1 MHASSLKN
9 RLLST
14 AAWLVVAAVLGLA
27 PGAPAR
33 AADQPALQAI
43 DVQPLPGQQLQLT
56 LRLSGPAPQPLSF
69 TIDNPARIS
78 FDLPNT
84 TLALPSRRI
93 DVHASG
99 LDTIVA
105 AEAKDR
111 TRLVLNLD
119 KLVPY
124 DTRVDGNTVIVMLG
138 GATAASSGVGPA
150 RSSAAASS
158 GGGVRE
164 LRAID
169 FRRSAD
175 GAGRV
180 VVKLSDP
187 HIRINLH
194 QVGSQV
200 VVDFSDA
207 SVPANLMRRYDATD
221 YGTPVSSFDVARV
234 GNGSRISISAN
245 GDFEQLAYQSDDQYV
260 VEVAPRR
267 KATAAQD
274 EKPVYTGERL
284 TLNFQDIETRAVLQ
298 LLADASGQ
306 NIVVS
311 DSVSGNVTL
320 RLQNVPWDQALDI
333 VLRTKGLDKRKQDN
347 VIIVAPQA
355 ELAAHEKAE
364 LAARKDVQELAPL
377 RSEYLQVNYAKAK
390 DMEGLIKTQTNS
402 LLSTRGSVAVDE
414 RTNTLLLQDTTDRIA
429 DIRRLVATLD
439 IPVRQVLIEARIV
452 IVNNDFERQL
462 GARFGLTNWQKSGQ
476 NGLVSTAGT
485 AAGTDSMTNTYI
497 TGQNAV
503 NTALN
508 QNAFNAR
515 LVPPAAPVIVPNS
528 TFGIPAAANRYN
540 VNLPVGTPAGSIAL
554 GILGANFLVD
564 LELSAAQAETQA
576 NIIASPRVITANQK
590 EATIEQ
596 GVEIPYQ
603 QSASS
608 GATTIQ
614 FKKAVLSLKVTP
626 QITPDNRI
634 ILDIDVKDDS
644 VGTVVVASG
653 GVNVPSIDT
662 REIATQVLVN
672 DGQTVVLG
680 GILTT
685 TQRQDDTK
693 VPYLGDIPI
702 LGHLFKNTIHKD
714 DKDEL
719 MIFITPKIV
728 REGVN
733 VYN

>member
-1 MHASSLKN
+1 MHSSSLMN
-9 RLLST
+9 RLFG
-14 AAWLVVAAVLGLA
+14 AAASLVLAAGLGLVPA
-27 PGAPAR
+27 APAR
-33 AADQPALQAI
+33 SADQPALQSV
-43 DVQPLPGQQLQLT
+43 DVQPLPGQQLQIT
-56 LRLSGPAPQPLSF
+56 MRLSGPAPQPMSF

-84 TLALPSRRI
+84 TLAMASKRI

-99 LDTIVA
+99 VDTIVA
-105 AEAKDR
+105 AETKDR
-111 TRLVLNLD
+111 TRLVVSLD

-124 DTRVDGNTVIVMLG
+124 DTRVAGNNIVVMLG
-138 GATAASSGVGPA
+138 GA
-150 RSSAAASS
+150 SAATATVAATPTATPLSN
-158 GGGVRE
+158 VRE

-169 FRRSAD
+169 FRRSSD

-180 VVKLSDP
+180 MVKLSDP
-187 HIRINLH
+187 HIHINLH
-194 QVGSQV
+194 QVGNQV

-207 SVPANLMRRYDATD
+207 GVPANLMRRYDATD
-221 YGTPVSSFDVARV
+221 YGTPISGFDVTRV

-260 VEVAPRR
+260 VEVSPKRRAPN
-267 KATAAQD
+267 AQED
-274 EKPVYTGERL
+274 KPIYSGERL

-355 ELAAHEKAE
+355 ELAAREKAD

-390 DMEGLIKTQTNS
+390 DMEALIKSQNNS
-402 LLSTRGSVAVDE
+402 LLSPRGSVTVDE
-414 RTNTLLLQDTTDRIA
+414 RTNTLLLQDTSDRLA
-429 DIRRLVATLD
+429 DVRRLVATLD
-439 IPVRQVLIEARIV
+439 IPVRQVLIESRIV
-452 IVNNDFERQL
+452 IVSNDFKREL
-462 GARFGLTNWQKSGQ
+462 GAIFGFTGWHA
-476 NGLVSTAGT
+476 NGSTLYNTTGT
-485 AAGTDSMTNTYI
+485 AAG
-497 TGQNAV
+497 
-503 NTALN
+503 LN
-508 QNAFNAR
+508 NNSGT
-515 LVPPAAPVIVPNS
+515 PPAGSPFA
-528 TFGIPAAANRYN
+528 IPSAANRYN
-540 VNLPVGTPAGSIAL
+540 VNLPVSNPAGSIAL
-554 GILGANFLVD
+554 GVLGSNFVVD

-576 NIIASPRVITANQK
+576 NIISSPRVVTANQK

-634 ILDIDVKDDS
+634 IMDLDVRDDS
-644 VGTVVVASG
+644 VGNVVVASG
-653 GVNVPSIDT
+653 GVNVPSINT

-680 GILTT
+680 GILET
-685 TQRQDDTK
+685 TQREDDTK
-693 VPYLGDIPI
+693 VPYLGDIPF
-702 LGHLFKNTIHKD
+702 LGHLFKNTSHQD
-714 DKDEL
+714 NKDEL

-728 REGVN
+728 HEGVS